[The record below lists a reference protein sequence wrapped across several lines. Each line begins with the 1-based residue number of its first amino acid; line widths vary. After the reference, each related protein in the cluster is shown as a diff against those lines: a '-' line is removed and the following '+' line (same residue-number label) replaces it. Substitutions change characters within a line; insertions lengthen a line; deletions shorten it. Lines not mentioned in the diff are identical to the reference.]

1 MRKNINN
8 YIIIIILICII
19 TFLIYN
25 FRKSNENFD
34 NCSCSNNNNN
44 NSNEQFDYGVEKVI
58 IDGSYNDTIPRS
70 INFHKIFKKQPQ
82 VFTQIISNDPKNI
95 DNIATINVMD
105 NITSQNFNY
114 IIRGVSNKNI
124 GTDGKMKVLSINNSF
139 PVSFYWMA
147 IG

>member
-34 NCSCSNNNNN
+34 NCSCSNNNN
-44 NSNEQFDYGVEKVI
+44 SNQEFDYGIEKIVI
-58 IDGSYNDTIPRS
+58 DSSYNDTTPRL
-70 INFHKIFKKQPQ
+70 IKFHKKFSKIPQ
-82 VFTQIISNDPKNI
+82 VFTQIISNDPNNI
-95 DNIATINVMD
+95 DNIMTVNVMD
-105 NITSQNFNY
+105 NITSQDFNY
-114 IIRGVSNKNI
+114 IIRGVSNKNV
-124 GTDGKMKVLSINNSF
+124 GADGKMKVLSINNSL